1 MLSHSKSFCSIL
13 RVHIDHFDVACD
25 VKWAFNLIK
34 TIDTCLNV
42 DSWLLTLI
50 YVSYMFFIAFE
61 GLST

>member
-1 MLSHSKSFCSIL
+1 MLSHSKSFCSVL

-42 DSWLLTLI
+42 DSRL
-50 YVSYMFFIAFE
+50 
-61 GLST
+61 